1 MISFLSI
8 ECMRLGQGDHM
19 DSLTIIYEKLKAGIG
34 SIKDRYFIPGA
45 WNTWGYK
52 RYTRD
57 ACREGEIIVD
67 PFEFFSDCISSQ
79 IRTHGVTRP
88 DYAGSEH
95 TSSDPA
101 RMTMYSMFIRAV
113 TAWDHYQKD
122 SICPGTFLK
131 ALCLMP
137 YLQSL
142 GTGIIYLLPVF
153 CCSDRYKKGETGSP
167 YSIKNIYKL
176 DSSLHDPLL
185 GDYSEELLDIEFRAF
200 VEACHLYGM
209 KVMVDYVFRTVSRD
223 SDLIVEHP
231 DWFYWIKLEYAG
243 TIAPPRVG
251 RPKKIIPLDDRA
263 LELLYSAV
271 GTKEYLKKFVL
282 SPDRIDAERWER
294 LKNRHLDTGANIL
307 ELIEEE
313 YGITTLPGFSDVI
326 NDSQPPWTDA
336 TYLRYYFDVNEKAEK
351 YITPD
356 QPPYIMQ
363 DGVCLRLYPGRTANT
378 ELMEYIAGVIPYYQD
393 KFSIDGVRLDMGHA
407 LTLEL
412 NREIIARAVEKNR
425 DFLLWSEEFDPLKSG
440 TAKDI
445 GFHFINGTITSIYR
459 ELEKPGFNRKLLEN
473 QLLRAQLPMIAA
485 VETPD
490 TPRAAW
496 VHKDR
501 KMLEQ
506 LIFLNS
512 FLPNTVQ
519 FINNGFELMEIQPM
533 NLGIDNTE
541 EGRYVLDSTD
551 PMYGKLAFFDN
562 YRLHWL
568 NEGREWVYKLL
579 VKAGELRKKYIDI
592 ISVRENF
599 IENKHIN
606 KNSKLTL
613 LMYLDRI
620 AGKGVFLLANRDF
633 YRRARL
639 DPSRFLQESVGS
651 IEIVFSTAGNMHAGH
666 SDRKTICLSPGEV
679 VIAEVSM

>member
-1 MISFLSI
+1 
-8 ECMRLGQGDHM
+8 M
-19 DSLTIIYEKLKAGIG
+19 DSLTIIYEKLKVGIG
-34 SIKDRYFIPGA
+34 SKKDRYFIPEV
-45 WNTWGYK
+45 WNTWGYEK
-52 RYTRD
+52 YTRD
-57 ACREGEIIVD
+57 TCREGEIIVD
-67 PFEFFSDCISSQ
+67 PFEFFSDCIRNQIQAPAVITPDNDGTGASS
-79 IRTHGVTRP
+79 TAL
-88 DYAGSEH
+88 AGSEH
-95 TSSDPA
+95 TSPVPT
-101 RMTMYSMFIRAV
+101 RMTMYSMFIRAA
-113 TAWDHYQKD
+113 TAWDHYQKEC
-122 SICPGTFLK
+122 ICPGTFLK
-131 ALCLMP
+131 ALCLLP
-137 YLQSL
+137 YLRSL

-176 DSSLHDPLL
+176 DRNLHDPLL
-185 GDYSEELLDIEFRAF
+185 GEYSEELLDTEFRAF
-200 VEACHLYGM
+200 VEACHLFGM

-243 TIAPPRVG
+243 TIVPPRIG
-251 RPKKIIPLDDRA
+251 RTKKIIPLDDRA
-263 LELLYSAV
+263 LELLYTTDGS
-271 GTKEYLKKFVL
+271 KEYLKKFVF
-282 SPDRIDAERWER
+282 SPDRIDAGKWER
-294 LKNRHLDTGANIL
+294 LKNMYLDTGANIL
-307 ELIEEE
+307 DLIEAE

-326 NDSQPPWTDA
+326 NDSQPSWTDA
-336 TYLRYYFDVNEKAEK
+336 TYLRYYFDINEKAEK

-356 QPPYIMQ
+356 QPPSIMQ

-440 TAKDI
+440 AAKDI
-445 GFHFINGTITSIYR
+445 GFHFINGTITSVYR
-459 ELEKPGFNRKLLEN
+459 GLEKPGFNKKLLEN
-473 QLLRAQLPMIAA
+473 QLMRSQLPMIAA

-496 VHKDR
+496 VHRDR
-501 KMLEQ
+501 KRLEQ

-541 EGRYVLDSTD
+541 EGRFVLDSTD
-551 PMYGKLAFFDN
+551 PMYGRLAFFDY

-579 VKAGELRKKYIDI
+579 VKAGELRRKYIDI

-599 IENKHIN
+599 IENKYTN
-606 KNSKLTL
+606 KNNKLTL
-613 LMYLDRI
+613 LLYLDRI

-633 YRRARL
+633 SRRARL
-639 DPSRFLQESVGS
+639 DLSRFLHESDGN
-651 IEIVFSTAGNMHAGH
+651 IETVFSTAGNLRAGH

-679 VIAEVSM
+679 VIAEFRI